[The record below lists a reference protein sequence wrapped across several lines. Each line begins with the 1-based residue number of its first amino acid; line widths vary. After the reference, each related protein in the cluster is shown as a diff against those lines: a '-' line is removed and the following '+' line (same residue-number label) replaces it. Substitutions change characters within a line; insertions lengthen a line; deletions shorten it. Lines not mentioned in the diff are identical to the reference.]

1 MERDEAMQSVA
12 ASLKVGAGVS
22 TLVPQAL
29 ELCRQLEPHGSW
41 DAYKDLNWS
50 EDARHCRDWF
60 ERLLQDSTPGPAI
73 TGFWFGIFNPVR
85 QGHAA
90 SDFYVTG
97 SAQYPSDDWIFS
109 QDWEPIGRYAY
120 SPAQSAIYGLAD
132 SSSPHV
138 LAVVDYILTFAHAAA
153 TVNDLMH
160 DIESSLWLGGSERRG
175 VAVGHDS
182 GDALFL
188 GELSPQGL
196 DRSAADW
203 V

>member
-1 MERDEAMQSVA
+1 MQSVA
-12 ASLKVGAGVS
+12 ASLKLGAGVS
-22 TLVPQAL
+22 ALVPQAL
-29 ELCRQLEPHGSW
+29 ELCRQLEPNGSW

-50 EDARHCRDWF
+50 EDARHCREWF

-97 SAQYPSDDWIFS
+97 SAQYPSDDWMFS

-120 SPAQSAIYGLAD
+120 SPIQAAIYRLAE
-132 SSSPHV
+132 SSRPDV
-138 LAVVDYILTFAHAAA
+138 LAVADYILTFAHAAA
-153 TVNDLMH
+153 TVNDLIQV
-160 DIESSLWLGGSERRG
+160 IESSPWLGGSERRG